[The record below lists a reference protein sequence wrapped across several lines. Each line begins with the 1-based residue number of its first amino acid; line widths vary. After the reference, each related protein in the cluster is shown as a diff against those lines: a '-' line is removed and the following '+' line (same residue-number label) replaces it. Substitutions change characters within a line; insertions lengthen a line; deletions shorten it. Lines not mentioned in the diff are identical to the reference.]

1 MKLNQ
6 FPARLGRLAC
16 VSLLAAGCAS
26 PDGSLASRMNPF
38 ARGSRVA
45 AAKTEDAGLKDPSN
59 LHLAY
64 GRWREQ
70 VGDTTDA
77 RVSYETVLRDD
88 PKNVDALLGL
98 ARLDYLGGRHEEC
111 EKRLAS
117 ALRLEPGN
125 PQVLST
131 QGQLYAAQNRWP
143 EAIEQLNAAVLAA
156 PNTVEYRYQLAV
168 ALAHSNDPDA
178 ALPHFARTVGP
189 AEAHYNLGYL
199 LQEQGRAREAERH
212 LVEALRQRPDLHVAQ
227 TLLDEVRGGRT
238 HLNAPAIAEVP
249 ASSRPTAPR
258 PQFTQTAMAAHP
270 PVLRTS
276 APQTKAPQTAAPPFD
291 RPEYGRSPFAEFPG
305 AAEAPPI
312 ASAAPGNAWYPTPAA
327 DHRESDGLTAAQ
339 REQLRNQRMADG
351 SAFSDGAVRR

>member
-1 MKLNQ
+1 MKLNYLH
-6 FPARLGRLAC
+6 RLGRLAC

-26 PDGSLASRMNPF
+26 PDGSLVSRMNPF
-38 ARGSRVA
+38 SRGSRVA
-45 AAKTEDAGLKDPSN
+45 AAKQEDVGLKDPSN

-88 PKNVDALLGL
+88 PRNVDALLGL

-131 QGQLYAAQNRWP
+131 KGQLYAAQNRWP
-143 EAIEQLNAAVLAA
+143 EAIDQLNAAVLAA

-199 LQEQGRAREAERH
+199 LQEQGRTREAERH

-227 TLLDEVRGGRT
+227 TLLDEVRGGQT
-238 HLNAPAIAEVP
+238 HLRAPAIAEVP

-258 PQFTQTAMAAHP
+258 PQFTQTAMAATP

-276 APQTKAPQTAAPPFD
+276 APQTVAPQMTAPPFD

-312 ASAAPGNAWYPTPAA
+312 ASAQAGNAWYPTPAA
-327 DHRESDGLTAAQ
+327 DQRGPDGLTAAQ

-351 SAFSDGAVRR
+351 SAFSEGSVRR